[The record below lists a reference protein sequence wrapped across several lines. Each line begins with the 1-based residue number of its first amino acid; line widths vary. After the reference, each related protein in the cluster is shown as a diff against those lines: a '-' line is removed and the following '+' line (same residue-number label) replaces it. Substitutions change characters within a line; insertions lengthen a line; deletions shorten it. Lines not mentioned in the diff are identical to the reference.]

1 MKTTRISLFF
11 IFLISLTTT
20 AHADAPDWVRNFG
33 ESKRHPSHSYLVGF
47 GSAQGNGAESRQ
59 IAADNARAEVS
70 RHIVTN
76 IKSVISTGEEET
88 RHGVSEHFSA
98 TTQSSTALQL
108 MGLSLEHYDGQH
120 AAYVLAWI
128 SRAELKR
135 LYTQRAVQRR
145 AEIRRILADAHAAEN
160 EDKISLAVEKYLST
174 APLYETLKEAETIL
188 TVAKLSS
195 RRDLPVSI
203 SADTAFAELERATK
217 GDSGVGDSPLMSH
230 TEVMNRV
237 EDLVSTAAIASVDD
251 IARAVVFQLSKQV
264 SHLAG
269 KVLLVAP
276 TYQDTQMNSRFSRE
290 FRAAL
295 EAQLGQI
302 GKWHTVTEKHRSR
315 GNVRPRSAQLMRDFT
330 KSAGATLLLSGTYW
344 ENSDA
349 ITLRT
354 TLRDVDTG
362 AVKAGTAVTFSRLP
376 DMDFKP
382 QNWQSALI
390 SQKAFAE
397 GEFVSGALRVEV
409 WTNSPSEHPL
419 YTEGETML
427 VSVRVNQEAYIR
439 ILYILADGR
448 HTLLYDN
455 YYIDGSKVN
464 RVVEIPEEFEC
475 ADPFGAELL
484 IVAARTEKFPVIE
497 TYENDGYLF
506 LKAEDAEQ
514 AARAFR
520 GMKKKQQRPDAQQ
533 SEARLVITTLSK
545 NAAQP

>member
-1 MKTTRISLFF
+1 MKTTRISLSL

-33 ESKRHPSHSYLVGF
+33 VSKRHPSHSYLVGF

-70 RHIVTN
+70 RHIVIN

-120 AAYVLAWI
+120 ATYVLAWI

-135 LYTQRAVQRR
+135 LYTQRAVQLR

-174 APLYETLKEAETIL
+174 APLYEALKEAETIL

-195 RRDLPVSI
+195 RRELQLAND
-203 SADTAFAELERATK
+203 AFAELERATK

-237 EDLVSTAAIASVDD
+237 EHLVTTAAITSVDD

-362 AVKAGTAVTFSRLP
+362 AVKAGTAVTFSRLTA
-376 DMDFKP
+376 MDFKP
-382 QNWQSALI
+382 QNWQAALI

-409 WTNSPSEHPL
+409 WTNSPSVHPL

-427 VSVRVNQEAYIR
+427 VSVRVNQAAYIR

-455 YYIDGSKVN
+455 YYIDRTKVN

-475 ADPFGAELL
+475 AEPFGAELL

-497 TYENDGYLF
+497 TYESDGYLF
-506 LKAEDAEQ
+506 LKAADAEQ

-545 NAAQP
+545 NAGSP

>member
-33 ESKRHPSHSYLVGF
+33 VSKRHPSHSYLVGF

-70 RHIVTN
+70 RHIVIN

-108 MGLSLEHYDGQH
+108 MGLSLEHYDGQN
-120 AAYVLAWI
+120 ATYVLAWI

-135 LYTQRAVQRR
+135 LYTQRAVQLR
-145 AEIRRILADAHAAEN
+145 AEIRRILADARAAEN

-174 APLYETLKEAETIL
+174 APLYEALKEAETIL
-188 TVAKLSS
+188 TVAKLAS
-195 RRDLPVSI
+195 RRELHLAND
-203 SADTAFAELERATK
+203 AFAELERATK

-237 EDLVSTAAIASVDD
+237 EHLVSTAAITSVDD

-330 KSAGATLLLSGTYW
+330 KIAGATLLLSGTYW

-362 AVKAGTAVTFSRLP
+362 AVKAGTAVTFSRLT

-409 WTNSPSEHPL
+409 WTNSPSVHPL

-427 VSVRVNQEAYIR
+427 VSVRVNQESYIR
-439 ILYILADGR
+439 ILYVLADGR

-455 YYIDGSKVN
+455 YYIDRTKVN

-475 ADPFGAELL
+475 AAPFGAELL

-497 TYENDGYLF
+497 TYESDGYLF
-506 LKAEDAEQ
+506 VKAEDAEQ

-545 NAAQP
+545 NAGKP

>member
-1 MKTTRISLFF
+1 MKTTRLSLFL

-20 AHADAPDWVRNFG
+20 AHAAKPDWVSNFG
-33 ESKRHPSHSYLVGF
+33 VSKRHPAHSYLVGF
-47 GSAQGNGAESRQ
+47 GSARGNGAESRQ

-76 IKSVISTGEEET
+76 IKSVISTGEAET

-108 MGLSLEHYDGQH
+108 MGLSLEHYADQH
-120 AAYVLAWI
+120 ATYVLAWI

-135 LYTQRAVQRR
+135 LYTQRAVEFR
-145 AEIRRILADAHAAEN
+145 EKIRRIIADAHAAEN
-160 EDKISLAVEKYLST
+160 DEKPSLAVEKYLST
-174 APLYETLKEAETIL
+174 APLYEALKEAETIL

-195 RRDLPVSI
+195 RRDLQLAS
-203 SADTAFAELERATK
+203 DAFAELEKATK
-217 GDSGVGDSPLMSH
+217 GDSGVGDTPLMSH

-237 EDLVSTAAIASVDD
+237 EKLVSTAAITSVDD
-251 IARAVVFQLSKQV
+251 IARAVVFQLSKQM
-264 SHLAG
+264 SHLTG

-295 EAQLGQI
+295 ETQFGQI

-315 GNVRPRSAQLMRDFT
+315 GNVRPRSAQLMRDWT
-330 KSAGATLLLSGTYW
+330 RSAGATLLLSGTYW
-344 ENSDA
+344 ESSDA

-354 TLRDVDTG
+354 TLRDVNTG
-362 AVKAGTAVTFSRLP
+362 AVKAGTAVTFSRLT

-409 WTNSPSEHPL
+409 WTNRPSEHPL
-419 YTEGETML
+419 YTEGETMT

-439 ILYILADGR
+439 LLYILADGR
-448 HTLLYDN
+448 YTLLYDN

-475 ADPFGAELL
+475 AEPFGAELL
-484 IVAARTEKFPVIE
+484 IVAARTDKFPAID
-497 TYENDGYLF
+497 TYESDGYSF

-520 GMKKKQQRPDAQQ
+520 GMKKKQQRPEAQQ

-545 NAAQP
+545 K